1 MVSRSRRSAGKYRVF
16 LSHANEDRW
25 VAEVIRQKL
34 HELGVEVWLDVF
46 DLPGG
51 ASIKERLRHEMHHSD
66 ECLVLFSPAS
76 RHSDWVRHEVG
87 LAHAL
92 GKWTTV
98 LLLHATPQELP
109 EPWRDLKY
117 LSINDFPAYLG
128 QVSARADRPDES
140 TGGWTMHQVAVLF
153 EAVRRRG

>member
-1 MVSRSRRSAGKYRVF
+1 MVTRSRRSARQYRVF

-25 VAEVIRQKL
+25 IAEMIRRKL
-34 HELGVEVWLDVF
+34 HEVGVEVWLDVF

-51 ASIKERLRHEMHHSD
+51 ANIKARLRQELLHSD

-76 RHSDWVRHEVG
+76 RNSDWVRHEVG
-87 LAHAL
+87 IAHAL
-92 GKWTTV
+92 SKWTTI

-117 LSINDFPAYLG
+117 LSINDFPSYLG
-128 QVSARADRPDES
+128 QVSARAEDRDDC
-140 TGGWTMHQVAVLF
+140 GGCTPHGITLLIGRF
-153 EAVRRRG
+153 RRRS